1 MRSQLT
7 AMPARLRDPRLP
19 LVLAAGAGLVSI
31 AVLLS
36 LSRDLTF
43 FLDEWD
49 FLLHRRG
56 FGADVL
62 LDPHNEH
69 IAVLPIAIYKLLLA
83 AFGMDSQRP
92 FQVVSTLMYVLSIAL
107 VFVWIRRRVG
117 AWLALAAAL
126 PLLFFG
132 ASWID
137 LLFPFQ
143 LAFSGSMSCGIGALL
158 CLERNDKTGDRAA
171 CALLVASLAFSSL
184 GLPFIVGAAVAVGWD
199 ADRRRRAFVVLV
211 PAALYAVWWLGWGH
225 RADNSF
231 SIEHLMTLPT
241 YVFDGLASSLSSLLG
256 LATPRNDTGLTPL
269 VWGRP
274 LLVVALA
281 LLGFRI
287 ASARR
292 VSRELAVV
300 IAIAASLWAL
310 AALNADVLRDPSNGR
325 YQYMGAVFLLFV
337 AAEAARG
344 IRLSRFATAGVLLVS
359 VAATVSNAAALNDG
373 ATTQELQGMRER
385 GELAGLEISRDRV
398 APDLV
403 LDPENSDTG
412 DAIDAGSYLSAVDAF
427 GSPAYSSEQLVDA
440 PEQAR
445 GAADRVLVNALG
457 ISLTAAGGPA
467 PAGPAPEVIAGRA
480 TGGAGAG
487 CVEVSPDP
495 ASGLL
500 LVQLPPGGAW
510 IENLRGAGVDLGL
523 HRYSIEGEPVA
534 VGELARGESGA
545 LPIPSDRATQ
555 PWTLAVSGPALLR
568 VCALR
573 RG

>member
-1 MRSQLT
+1 M
-7 AMPARLRDPRLP
+7 
-19 LVLAAGAGLVSI
+19 
-31 AVLLS
+31 
-36 LSRDLTF
+36 
-43 FLDEWD
+43 
-49 FLLHRRG
+49 
-56 FGADVL
+56 
-62 LDPHNEH
+62 
-69 IAVLPIAIYKLLLA
+69 
-83 AFGMDSQRP
+83 
-92 FQVVSTLMYVLSIAL
+92 
-107 VFVWIRRRVG
+107 
-117 AWLALAAAL
+117 
-126 PLLFFG
+126 
-132 ASWID
+132 
-137 LLFPFQ
+137 
-143 LAFSGSMSCGIGALL
+143 
-158 CLERNDKTGDRAA
+158 
-171 CALLVASLAFSSL
+171 
-184 GLPFIVGAAVAVGWD
+184 
-199 ADRRRRAFVVLV
+199 VLV

-373 ATTQELQGMRER
+373 ATTQELQGVRER

-495 ASGLL
+495 ASGLS

-534 VGELARGESGA
+534 VGKLAGGESGA

-555 PWTLAVSGPALLR
+555 PWTLAVSGPAALR